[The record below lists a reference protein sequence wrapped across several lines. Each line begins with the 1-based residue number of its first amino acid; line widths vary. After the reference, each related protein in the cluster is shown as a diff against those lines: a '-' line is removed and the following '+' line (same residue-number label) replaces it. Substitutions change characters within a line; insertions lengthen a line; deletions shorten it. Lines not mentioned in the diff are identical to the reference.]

1 MIIWIASYPKSGN
14 TWLRS
19 LLCSYFFS
27 VDGTFNFNLLKNIN
41 SFPSENNF
49 KSYDDK
55 FENPEDTAKYWIREQ
70 EKIRECTNN
79 ILVCKI
85 FEQYFYDLTQFN
97 RGGQINNEF
106 ANIVKN
112 INSEILLV
120 LSASSAQYC

>member
-19 LLCSYFFS
+19 LLCNYFFS

-70 EKIRECTNN
+70 EKINEQKKVKFLKTHNAF
-79 ILVCKI
+79 CKI
-85 FEQYFYDLTQFN
+85 NNYNFSLFN
-97 RGGQINNEF
+97 FKISLQNKNN
-106 ANIVKN
+106 
-112 INSEILLV
+112 
-120 LSASSAQYC
+120 